1 MFDASN
7 ADGSRADKQLIYQ
20 QVAQLHI
27 ECIDQGFLPKLGAR
41 FLALM
46 YQAIDEGEDSVL
58 LVRRERDEIVGFVS
72 GGTGMRPIY
81 RRMLRRAP
89 SLLIALAPSLV
100 RPARLRRIFDILRY
114 SGGASETQEL
124 PAAELLSIGVA
135 GAYRGKGHAE
145 ALYQH
150 LCAHFRRR
158 GFTSFKFTVGSALTP
173 AHRFYARMGA
183 HPALS
188 LTVHEGESSVVYLA
202 ALDRKGKS

>member
-1 MFDASN
+1 MFDVSN

-72 GGTGMRPIY
+72 GGTGMGRIY
-81 RRMLRRAP
+81 KRMLWRAP

-100 RPARLRRIFDILRY
+100 RPARLGRIFDIVRY
-114 SGGASETQEL
+114 SRRAPEMERL
-124 PAAELLSIGVA
+124 PTAELLSIAVA
-135 GAYRGKGHAE
+135 APYRGRGHAE
-145 ALYQH
+145 ALYRA
-150 LCAHFRRR
+150 LCSDLQ
-158 GFTSFKFTVGSALTP
+158 GKGVTSFKITVGSTLSCAQ
-173 AHRFYARMGA
+173 RFYARMGA
-183 HPALS
+183 ALS
-188 LTVHEGESSVVYLA
+188 GSETIHRGESSLVYVA
-202 ALDRKGKS
+202 HIGS